1 MSIPQTE
8 TERLIV
14 RELAMDD
21 LETFHSIMN
30 AGFGE
35 SPLDERRMWL
45 EWTVRNYRALESLY
59 QPPYGDYGFALKST
73 GEMIGGVGLVP
84 CTGPFR
90 VLRSIQAMDGVESR
104 FHQPEFGLFWV
115 TAAEHRGKGYAV
127 EAAQVIL
134 NFGFQV
140 MNLRRMVA
148 MTEHDNLASQ
158 AVMRKLGMTVEKNPH
173 PDPFWF
179 QTVGVLE
186 NPAAK
191 SS

>member
-21 LETFHSIMN
+21 LETFHAITN

-35 SPLDERRMWL
+35 SPLEERRTWL

-73 GEMIGGVGLVP
+73 GELIGGIGLVP

-90 VLRSIQAMDGVESR
+90 VLQSIQAMDGAENR
-104 FHQPEFGLFWV
+104 FHQPEYGLFWV
-115 TAAEHRGKGYAV
+115 TAPEHRGKSYAV

-148 MTEHDNLASQ
+148 LTEHENLASQ
-158 AVMRKLGMTVEKNPH
+158 AVMRKLGMTVEKNPY

-179 QTVGVLE
+179 QTIGVLE

-191 SS
+191 S

>member
-14 RELAMDD
+14 RELVMDD
-21 LETFHSIMN
+21 LETFHAISN

-35 SPLDERRMWL
+35 SPLEERRTWL
-45 EWTVRNYRALESLY
+45 EWVTRNYRALENLY

-73 GEMIGGVGLVP
+73 GELIGGVGLVP
-84 CTGPFR
+84 CFGPFR
-90 VLRSIQAMDGVESR
+90 VLKSFQAMDGTENRLHYS
-104 FHQPEFGLFWV
+104 EFGLFWV
-115 TAAEHRGKGYAV
+115 TTPEHRGKGYAV
-127 EAAQVIL
+127 EAAQAVI
-134 NFGFQV
+134 NFGFQT

-148 MTEHDNLASQ
+148 TTENDNLASQ
-158 AVMRKLGMTVEKNPH
+158 AVMRKLGMIVEKNPY

-191 SS
+191 